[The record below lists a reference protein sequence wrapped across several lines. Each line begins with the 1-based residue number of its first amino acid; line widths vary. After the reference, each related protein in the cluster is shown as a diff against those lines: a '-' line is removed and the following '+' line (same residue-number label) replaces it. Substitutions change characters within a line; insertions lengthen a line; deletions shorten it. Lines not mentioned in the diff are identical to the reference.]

1 MKLRILLA
9 VLLSLLALAA
19 FAQNVTP
26 PSILPS
32 IVAPPPPTTDER
44 VQRLERQVT
53 DLQNRVL
60 QLEDATKLKIR
71 PLTENR

>member
-9 VLLSLLALAA
+9 ALLSLIALAA
-19 FAQNVTP
+19 FAQYPTP
-26 PSILPS
+26 PSVLPP
-32 IVAPPPPTTDER
+32 IVSPPPPTTDER
-44 VQRLERQVT
+44 IQRLERQVT

-71 PLTENR
+71 PLTDNR